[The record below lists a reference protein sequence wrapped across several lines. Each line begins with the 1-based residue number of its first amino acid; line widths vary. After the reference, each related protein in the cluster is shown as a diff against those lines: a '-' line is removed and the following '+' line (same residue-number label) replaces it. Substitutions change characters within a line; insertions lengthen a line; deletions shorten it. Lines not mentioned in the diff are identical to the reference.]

1 LVRHSKTC
9 IQIENLAMKRQ
20 LPRWKNVKPLLG
32 WSLPKLPLQ
41 DKKLKKV
48 VNMAE
53 MRSLAKKRVPKAV
66 FDYVDGGA
74 NDELAYARSQEIYS
88 KVEFK
93 ARVLRDVSKID
104 LNAEIL
110 DAKTSLPI
118 IFAPTGY
125 TRMMHYKGEVMVA
138 KVCQENNLIYNL
150 STMGTTSSKEIGEQ
164 VSGVRRWFQ
173 LYLWRDRDQS
183 LKFIEEAKEAGFE
196 GLMLTVDTAVGGI
209 KWRDMRN
216 GLTVPPKI
224 GLKTFFDMALKPKW
238 WFNLLTTAPLEF
250 ATFRNF
256 NKPLSEIAA
265 KVFDPAVTFEDVK
278 WLRSVWQGKLI
289 IKGIQTVEDASEL
302 AKIGIDAIVLSNH
315 GGRQLDRS
323 VVPLELLPSVRAA
336 IGAKGSGP
344 QIYIDGAVMSGAD
357 VIAAIA
363 LGADAVLIGRA
374 YLYGAMA
381 AGEGG
386 VKKVVELFR
395 FEMETAMKLM
405 GAKNLGELSPDFV
418 NIRA

>member
-1 LVRHSKTC
+1 VS
-9 IQIENLAMKRQ
+9 IKRQ
-20 LPRWKNVKPLLG
+20 LPRWKNIKPLLG
-32 WSLPKLPLQ
+32 WSLPKFPLP
-41 DKKLKKV
+41 DRKLKSV
-48 VNMAE
+48 VNLAE
-53 MRSLAKKRVPKAV
+53 MRNLAKKRVPKAV

-88 KVEFK
+88 RVEFK

-104 LNAEIL
+104 LAC
-110 DAKTSLPI
+110 DVFGQKTALPI

-125 TRMMHYKGEVMVA
+125 TRMMHYQGEVMVA
-138 KVCQENNLIYNL
+138 KICQENNLIYNL
-150 STMGTTSSKEIGEQ
+150 STMGTTSSEEISNQ
-164 VSGVRRWFQ
+164 VPGVRRWFQ

-183 LKFIEEAKEAGFE
+183 LKFIEEAKEADFE

-224 GLKTFFDMALKPKW
+224 GFKTFFDMALKPKW

-265 KVFDPAVTFEDVK
+265 TVFDPAVTFEDVK

-289 IKGIQTVEDASEL
+289 IKGIQTVADAAEL
-302 AKIGIDAIVLSNH
+302 KKIGVDAIVLSNH

-323 VVPLELLPSVRAA
+323 VVPLELLPKVRSE
-336 IGAKGSGP
+336 IGIKGSGP
-344 QIYIDGAVMSGAD
+344 QIYIDGAIMSGAD
-357 VIAAIA
+357 VLAAVA

-381 AGEGG
+381 AGQSG
-386 VKKVVELFR
+386 VEKVVEMFR

-405 GAKNLGELSPDFV
+405 GAKNLSELTPDFV
-418 NIRA
+418 NIRS

>member
-1 LVRHSKTC
+1 
-9 IQIENLAMKRQ
+9 MKRQ
-20 LPRWKNVKPLLG
+20 FPRWKNIKPLLG
-32 WSLPKLPLQ
+32 WSLPKDPLA
-41 DKKLKKV
+41 DRKLKKV
-48 VNMAE
+48 VNLAE
-53 MRSLAKKRVPKAV
+53 LRLLSKKRVPKAV

-88 KVEFK
+88 RVEFNAK
-93 ARVLRDVSKID
+93 VLRDVSKID
-104 LNAEIL
+104 LTANIVGQKSA
-110 DAKTSLPI
+110 LPI

-125 TRMMHYKGEVMVA
+125 TRMMHYQGEVMVA
-138 KVCQENNLIYNL
+138 KVCDENNLVYNL
-150 STMGTTSSKEIGEQ
+150 STMGTTSSKEIGDQ
-164 VSGVRRWFQ
+164 VPNVRRWFQ
-173 LYLWRDRDQS
+173 LYLWRDRSQS
-183 LKFIEEAKEAGFE
+183 LKFIEEAQIAGFE
-196 GLMLTVDTAVGGI
+196 GLVLTVDTAVGGI

-278 WLRSVWQGKLI
+278 WLRSVWKGKLI
-289 IKGIQTVEDASEL
+289 IKGIQTVSDAVEL
-302 AKIGIDAIVLSNH
+302 KNIGVDAIVLSNH

-323 VVPLELLPSVRAA
+323 VVPLELLPQVRSA
-336 IGAKGSGP
+336 IGAKGNGP
-344 QIYIDGAVMSGAD
+344 QIFIDGAIMSGAD
-357 VIAAIA
+357 VLAAIA

-381 AGEGG
+381 AGKKG
-386 VKKVVELFR
+386 VEKVVEMLR
-395 FEMETAMKLM
+395 FEMETAMKLL
-405 GAKNLGELSPDFV
+405 GAKDLSELNPDFV
-418 NIRA
+418 NIRN

>member
-1 LVRHSKTC
+1 V
-9 IQIENLAMKRQ
+9 KRQ
-20 LPRWKNVKPLLG
+20 FPRWKNIKPLLG
-32 WSLPKLPLQ
+32 WSLPKDPLA
-41 DKKLKKV
+41 DRKLKEV
-48 VNMAE
+48 VNLAE
-53 MRSLAKKRVPKAV
+53 MRLLSKKRVPKAV

-74 NDELAYARSQEIYS
+74 NDELAYARSQEVYS
-88 KVEFK
+88 RVEFK
-93 ARVLRDVSKID
+93 AKVLRDVSKID
-104 LNAEIL
+104 LTANIVGQKSA
-110 DAKTSLPI
+110 LPI

-125 TRMMHYKGEVMVA
+125 TRMMHYQGEVMVA
-138 KVCQENNLIYNL
+138 KVCEENNLVYNL
-150 STMGTTSSKEIGEQ
+150 STMGTTSSKEIGDQ
-164 VSGVRRWFQ
+164 VPNVRRWFQ
-173 LYLWRDRDQS
+173 LYLWRDRSQS
-183 LKFIEEAKEAGFE
+183 LKFIEEAQIAGFE

-278 WLRSVWQGKLI
+278 WLRSVWKGKLI
-289 IKGIQTVEDASEL
+289 IKGIQTVSDAVEL
-302 AKIGIDAIVLSNH
+302 KNIGVDAIVLSNH

-323 VVPLELLPSVRAA
+323 VVPLELLPQVRSAF
-336 IGAKGSGP
+336 GAKGNGP
-344 QIYIDGAVMSGAD
+344 QIFIDGAIMSGAD
-357 VIAAIA
+357 VLAAIA

-381 AGEGG
+381 AGKKG
-386 VKKVVELFR
+386 VEKVVEMLR
-395 FEMETAMKLM
+395 FEMETAMKLL
-405 GAKNLGELSPDFV
+405 GAKDLSELNPDFV
-418 NIRA
+418 NIRH

>member
-1 LVRHSKTC
+1 
-9 IQIENLAMKRQ
+9 MKRQ
-20 LPRWKNVKPLLG
+20 FHRWKNIKPLLG
-32 WSLPKLPLQ
+32 WSLPKDPLA
-41 DKKLKKV
+41 DRKLKKV
-48 VNMAE
+48 VNLAE
-53 MRSLAKKRVPKAV
+53 LRLLSKKRVPKAV

-74 NDELAYARSQEIYS
+74 NDELAYARSQEVYS
-88 KVEFK
+88 RVEFK
-93 ARVLRDVSKID
+93 AKVLRDVSKID
-104 LNAEIL
+104 LTANIVGQKSA
-110 DAKTSLPI
+110 LPI

-125 TRMMHYKGEVMVA
+125 TRMMHYQGEVMVA
-138 KVCQENNLIYNL
+138 KVCEENNLVYNL
-150 STMGTTSSKEIGEQ
+150 STMGTTSSKEIGDQ
-164 VSGVRRWFQ
+164 VPNVRRWFQ
-173 LYLWRDRDQS
+173 LYLWRDRSQS
-183 LKFIEEAKEAGFE
+183 LNFIEEAQLAGFE

-278 WLRSVWQGKLI
+278 WLRSVWKGKLI
-289 IKGIQTVEDASEL
+289 IKGIQTVSDAVEL
-302 AKIGIDAIVLSNH
+302 KNIGVDAIVLSNH

-323 VVPLELLPSVRAA
+323 VVPLELLPQVRSA
-336 IGAKGSGP
+336 IGAKGNVP
-344 QIYIDGAVMSGAD
+344 QIFIDGAIMSGAD
-357 VIAAIA
+357 VLAAIA

-381 AGEGG
+381 AGKKG
-386 VKKVVELFR
+386 VEKVVEMLR
-395 FEMETAMKLM
+395 FEMETAMKLL
-405 GAKNLGELSPDFV
+405 GAKDLSELNPDFV
-418 NIRA
+418 NIRN

>member
-1 LVRHSKTC
+1 
-9 IQIENLAMKRQ
+9 MKRQ
-20 LPRWKNVKPLLG
+20 FPRWKNIKPLLG
-32 WSLPKLPLQ
+32 WSLPKDLMADP
-41 DKKLKKV
+41 KLKKV
-48 VNMAE
+48 VNLAE
-53 MRSLAKKRVPKAV
+53 MRLLSKKRVPKAV

-74 NDELAYARSQEIYS
+74 NDELAYARSQEVYS
-88 KVEFK
+88 RVEFK
-93 ARVLRDVSKID
+93 AKVLRDVSKID
-104 LNAEIL
+104 LTANIVGQISA
-110 DAKTSLPI
+110 LPI

-125 TRMMHYKGEVMVA
+125 TRMMHYQGEVMVA
-138 KVCQENNLIYNL
+138 KVCEENNLVYNL
-150 STMGTTSSKEIGEQ
+150 STMGTTSSKEIGDQ
-164 VSGVRRWFQ
+164 VPNVRRWFQ
-173 LYLWRDRDQS
+173 LYLWRDRSQS
-183 LKFIEEAKEAGFE
+183 LKFIEEAQIAGFE

-278 WLRSVWQGKLI
+278 WLRSVWKGKLI
-289 IKGIQTVEDASEL
+289 IKGIQTVSDAVEL
-302 AKIGIDAIVLSNH
+302 KNIGVDAIVLSNH

-323 VVPLELLPSVRAA
+323 VVPLELLPQVRSA
-336 IGAKGSGP
+336 IGAKGNGP
-344 QIYIDGAVMSGAD
+344 QIFIDGAIMSGAD
-357 VIAAIA
+357 VLAAIA

-381 AGEGG
+381 AGKKG
-386 VKKVVELFR
+386 VEKVVEMLR
-395 FEMETAMKLM
+395 FEMETAMKLL
-405 GAKNLGELSPDFV
+405 GAKDLSELNPDFV
-418 NIRA
+418 NIRN

>member
-1 LVRHSKTC
+1 
-9 IQIENLAMKRQ
+9 MKRQ
-20 LPRWKNVKPLLG
+20 LPRWKSIKPLLG
-32 WSLPKLPLQ
+32 WGLPKSPFR
-41 DKKLKKV
+41 DRKLNFV
-48 VNMAE
+48 VNLAE
-53 MRSLAKKRVPKAV
+53 LRSLAKRRVPKAV

-88 KVEFK
+88 RVEFK
-93 ARVLRDVSKID
+93 ARVLRDVSVID
-104 LNAEIL
+104 LKTKIL
-110 DAKTSLPI
+110 DKESALPI

-125 TRMMHYKGEVMVA
+125 TRMMHYQGEVMVA
-138 KVCQENNLIYNL
+138 KVCDENNLIYNL

-164 VSGVRRWFQ
+164 VPNVRRWFQ

-183 LKFIEEAKEAGFE
+183 LKFIEEAKAAGFE

-209 KWRDMRN
+209 KWRDIRN

-289 IKGIQTVEDASEL
+289 IKGIQTVSDAQEL
-302 AKIGIDAIVLSNH
+302 AKIGVDAIVLSNH

-323 VVPLELLPSVRAA
+323 VVPLELLPAVRTA
-336 IGAKGSGP
+336 IGPKGNSP
-344 QIYIDGAVMSGAD
+344 EIYIDGAIMSGAD
-357 VIAAIA
+357 CLAAVA

-381 AGEGG
+381 AGKNG
-386 VKKVVELFR
+386 VEKVVEILR
-395 FEMETAMKLM
+395 FEMETALKLM
-405 GAKNLGELSPDFV
+405 GAKNLSELSPDFI
-418 NIRA
+418 NIRS

>member
-1 LVRHSKTC
+1 
-9 IQIENLAMKRQ
+9 MKRQ
-20 LPRWKNVKPLLG
+20 LPKWKSIKPLLG
-32 WSLPKLPLQ
+32 WGLPKSPFR
-41 DKKLKKV
+41 DRKLNSV
-48 VNMAE
+48 VNLAE
-53 MRSLAKKRVPKAV
+53 LRLLAKKRVPKAV

-88 KVEFK
+88 RVEFK
-93 ARVLRDVSKID
+93 ARVLRDVSVID
-104 LNAEIL
+104 LKTNIL
-110 DAKTSLPI
+110 DKESALPI

-138 KVCQENNLIYNL
+138 KVCDENNLIYNL

-164 VSGVRRWFQ
+164 VPNVRRWFQ

-183 LKFIEEAKEAGFE
+183 LKFIEEAKAAGFE

-209 KWRDMRN
+209 KWRDIRN

-289 IKGIQTVEDASEL
+289 IKGIQTVSDAQEL
-302 AKIGIDAIVLSNH
+302 AKIGVDAIVLSNH

-323 VVPLELLPSVRAA
+323 VVPLELLPAVRTA
-336 IGAKGSGP
+336 IGPKGNSP
-344 QIYIDGAVMSGAD
+344 EIYIDGAIMSGAD
-357 VIAAIA
+357 CLAAVA

-381 AGEGG
+381 AGKNG
-386 VKKVVELFR
+386 VEKVVEILR
-395 FEMETAMKLM
+395 FEMETALKLM
-405 GAKNLGELSPDFV
+405 GAKNLSELSPDFI
-418 NIRA
+418 NIRS

>member
-1 LVRHSKTC
+1 
-9 IQIENLAMKRQ
+9 MKRQ
-20 LPRWKNVKPLLG
+20 LPRWKNIKPLLG
-32 WSLPKLPLQ
+32 WSFPKFKNNDRRLNSAINISDLR
-41 DKKLKKV
+41 
-48 VNMAE
+48 A
-53 MRSLAKKRVPKAV
+53 LAKSRVPKAV

-74 NDELAYARSQEIYS
+74 NDEIAYARSQEIYS
-88 KVEFK
+88 RIEFK
-93 ARVLRDVSKID
+93 AKVLRDVSKID
-104 LNAEIL
+104 LSTEIL
-110 DAKTSLPI
+110 GKTSALPI

-138 KVCQENNLIYNL
+138 KICQENNLIYNL
-150 STMGTTSSKEIGEQ
+150 STMGTTSSKEIGAQ
-164 VSGVRRWFQ
+164 VPDVRRWFQ
-173 LYLWRDRDQS
+173 LYLWRDREQS
-183 LKFIEEAKEAGFE
+183 LKFIEEAKLSGFE

-224 GLKTFFDMALKPKW
+224 GFKTFFDMALKPRW

-278 WLRSVWQGKLI
+278 WLRSVWQGRLI
-289 IKGIQTVEDASEL
+289 IKGIQTVADASEL
-302 AKIGIDAIVLSNH
+302 AKIGVDAIVLSNH

-336 IGAKGSGP
+336 FGVKGSGP
-344 QIYIDGAVMSGAD
+344 QIYIDGAIMSGAD
-357 VIAAIA
+357 VLAAIA

-381 AGEGG
+381 AGEAG
-386 VKKVVELFR
+386 VRKVVELFR

-405 GAKNLGELSPDFV
+405 GVKNLSELNSDLI
-418 NIRA
+418 NIRS

>member
-1 LVRHSKTC
+1 
-9 IQIENLAMKRQ
+9 MKRQ
-20 LPRWKNVKPLLG
+20 LPRWKNIKPLLG
-32 WSLPKLPLQ
+32 WGLPKSPFQ
-41 DKKLKKV
+41 DRKLNSV
-48 VNMAE
+48 VNLAE
-53 MRSLAKKRVPKAV
+53 LRLLAKRRVPKAV

-88 KVEFK
+88 RVEFK
-93 ARVLRDVSKID
+93 ARVLRDVSVID
-104 LNAEIL
+104 LKTKIL
-110 DAKTSLPI
+110 DKESALPI

-125 TRMMHYKGEVMVA
+125 TRMMHYQGEVMVA
-138 KVCQENNLIYNL
+138 KVCDENNLIYNL
-150 STMGTTSSKEIGEQ
+150 STMGTTSSKEVGEQ
-164 VSGVRRWFQ
+164 VPKVRRWFQ
-173 LYLWRDRDQS
+173 LYLWRDREQS
-183 LKFIEEAKEAGFE
+183 LKFIEEAKAAGFE

-209 KWRDMRN
+209 KWRDIRN

-224 GLKTFFDMALKPKW
+224 GLKTFIDMALKPKW

-289 IKGIQTVEDASEL
+289 IKGIQTVSDAKEL
-302 AKIGIDAIVLSNH
+302 AKIGVDAIVLSNH

-323 VVPLELLPSVRAA
+323 VVPLELLPAVRTAL
-336 IGAKGSGP
+336 GPKGSGVE
-344 QIYIDGAVMSGAD
+344 IYIDGAVMSGAD
-357 VIAAIA
+357 CLAAVA

-381 AGEGG
+381 AGKNG
-386 VKKVVELFR
+386 VEKVVEILR
-395 FEMETAMKLM
+395 FEMETALKLM
-405 GAKNLGELSPDFV
+405 GAKNLSELSPDFI
-418 NIRA
+418 NIRS

>member
-1 LVRHSKTC
+1 
-9 IQIENLAMKRQ
+9 MKRQ
-20 LPRWKNVKPLLG
+20 LPRWKNIKPLLG
-32 WSLPKLPLQ
+32 WSFPKLLNQ
-41 DKKLKKV
+41 DRKLNSA
-48 VNMAE
+48 VNISDI
-53 MRSLAKKRVPKAV
+53 RKLAKKRVPKAV

-74 NDELAYARSQEIYS
+74 NDEIAYARSQEIYS
-88 KVEFK
+88 RIEFK
-93 ARVLRDVSKID
+93 ARVLRDVSNID
-104 LNAEIL
+104 LSAQIL
-110 DAKTSLPI
+110 GNTSSLPI

-138 KVCQENNLIYNL
+138 KICQENNLVYNL
-150 STMGTTSSKEIGEQ
+150 STMGTTSSKEIGAQ
-164 VSGVRRWFQ
+164 VPDVRRWFQ

-183 LKFIEEAKEAGFE
+183 LKFIEEAKLAGFE

-224 GLKTFFDMALKPKW
+224 GFKTFFDMALKPKW

-289 IKGIQTVEDASEL
+289 IKGIQTVADASEL
-302 AKIGIDAIVLSNH
+302 AKLGVDAIVLSNH

-344 QIYIDGAVMSGAD
+344 QIYIDGAIMSGAD
-357 VIAAIA
+357 ILAAIA
-363 LGADAVLIGRA
+363 LGADAILVGRA

-381 AGEGG
+381 AGEAG
-386 VKKVVELFR
+386 VRKVIELFR
-395 FEMETAMKLM
+395 FEMETAMKLL
-405 GAKNLGELSPDFV
+405 GAKNLSELTPDFI

>member
-1 LVRHSKTC
+1 
-9 IQIENLAMKRQ
+9 M
-20 LPRWKNVKPLLG
+20 
-32 WSLPKLPLQ
+32 PKFPLQ
-41 DKKLKKV
+41 DRKLKSV
-48 VNMAE
+48 VNLAE
-53 MRSLAKKRVPKAV
+53 MRNLAKKRVPKAV

-74 NDELAYARSQEIYS
+74 NDELAYVRSQEIYS
-88 KVEFK
+88 RVEFK

-104 LNAEIL
+104 LTCDVL
-110 DAKTSLPI
+110 GQKTALPL

-125 TRMMHYKGEVMVA
+125 TRMMHYQGEVMVA
-138 KVCQENNLIYNL
+138 KICEENNLIYNL
-150 STMGTTSSKEIGEQ
+150 STMGTTSSEEIGNQ
-164 VSGVRRWFQ
+164 VPGVRRWFQ

-183 LKFIEEAKEAGFE
+183 LKFIEEAKKAGFE

-224 GLKTFFDMALKPKW
+224 GFKTFFDMALKPKW

-265 KVFDPAVTFEDVK
+265 TVFDPAVTFEDVK
-278 WLRSVWQGKLI
+278 WLRSVWQGKLV
-289 IKGIQTVEDASEL
+289 IKGIQSVADAAEL
-302 AKIGIDAIVLSNH
+302 KKIGVDAIVLSNH

-323 VVPLELLPSVRAA
+323 VVPLELLPKVRSE
-336 IGAKGSGP
+336 IGVKGSGP
-344 QIYIDGAVMSGAD
+344 QIYIDGAIMSGAD
-357 VIAAIA
+357 VLAAIA

-381 AGEGG
+381 AGKSG
-386 VKKVVELFR
+386 VEKVVEMFR

-405 GAKNLGELSPDFV
+405 GAKNLSELTPDFV
-418 NIRA
+418 NIRS

>member
-1 LVRHSKTC
+1 
-9 IQIENLAMKRQ
+9 MKRQ
-20 LPRWKNVKPLLG
+20 LPRWKSIKPLLG
-32 WSLPKLPLQ
+32 WGLPKSPFR
-41 DKKLKKV
+41 DRKLNSV
-48 VNMAE
+48 VNLAE
-53 MRSLAKKRVPKAV
+53 LRSLANRRVPKAV

-88 KVEFK
+88 RVEFK
-93 ARVLRDVSKID
+93 ARVLRDVSVID
-104 LNAEIL
+104 LKTKIL
-110 DAKTSLPI
+110 DKESALPI

-125 TRMMHYKGEVMVA
+125 TRMMHYQGEVMVA
-138 KVCQENNLIYNL
+138 KVCNENNLIYNL

-164 VSGVRRWFQ
+164 VPNVRRWFQ

-183 LKFIEEAKEAGFE
+183 LKFIEEAKAAGFE

-209 KWRDMRN
+209 KWRDIRN

-289 IKGIQTVEDASEL
+289 IKGIQTVSDAQEL
-302 AKIGIDAIVLSNH
+302 AKIGVDAIVLSNH

-323 VVPLELLPSVRAA
+323 VVPLELLPAVRTA
-336 IGAKGSGP
+336 IGPKGSSP
-344 QIYIDGAVMSGAD
+344 EIYIDGAIMSGAD
-357 VIAAIA
+357 CLAAVA

-381 AGEGG
+381 AGKNG
-386 VKKVVELFR
+386 VEKVVEILK
-395 FEMETAMKLM
+395 FEMETALKLM
-405 GAKNLGELSPDFV
+405 GAKNLSELSPDFI
-418 NIRA
+418 NIRS

>member
-1 LVRHSKTC
+1 
-9 IQIENLAMKRQ
+9 MKRQ
-20 LPRWKNVKPLLG
+20 LPRWKNIKPLLG
-32 WSLPKLPLQ
+32 WGLPKTFFQ
-41 DKKLKKV
+41 DRKLNSA
-48 VNMAE
+48 VNLAE
-53 MRSLAKKRVPKAV
+53 LRLLAKRRVPKAV

-88 KVEFK
+88 RVEFK
-93 ARVLRDVSKID
+93 ARVLRDVSAVDLKTKI
-104 LNAEIL
+104 LGKESA
-110 DAKTSLPI
+110 LPI

-125 TRMMHYKGEVMVA
+125 TRMMHYQGEIMVA
-138 KVCQENNLIYNL
+138 KVCDENNLIYNL

-164 VSGVRRWFQ
+164 VPSVRRWFQ
-173 LYLWRDRDQS
+173 LYLWRDREQS
-183 LKFIEEAKEAGFE
+183 LKFIEEARAAGFE

-224 GLKTFFDMALKPKW
+224 GFKTFFDMALKPKW

-289 IKGIQTVEDASEL
+289 IKGIQTVSDAQEL
-302 AKIGIDAIVLSNH
+302 AKIGVDAIVLSNH

-323 VVPLELLPSVRAA
+323 VVPLELLPDVRTAL
-336 IGAKGSGP
+336 GPKGSGVE
-344 QIYIDGAVMSGAD
+344 IYIDGAVMSGAD
-357 VIAAIA
+357 CLAAVA

-381 AGEGG
+381 AGKNG
-386 VKKVVELFR
+386 VEKVVEILR
-395 FEMETAMKLM
+395 FEMETALKLM
-405 GAKNLGELSPDFV
+405 GAKNLSELSPEFI
-418 NIRA
+418 NIRS

>member
-1 LVRHSKTC
+1 
-9 IQIENLAMKRQ
+9 MKRQ
-20 LPRWKNVKPLLG
+20 FPRWKNIKPLLG
-32 WSLPKLPLQ
+32 WSLPKDPFA
-41 DKKLKKV
+41 DRKLKKV
-48 VNMAE
+48 VNLAE
-53 MRSLAKKRVPKAV
+53 MRLLSKKRVPKAV

-74 NDELAYARSQEIYS
+74 NDELAFIRSQEVYS
-88 KVEFK
+88 RVEFK

-104 LNAEIL
+104 LTANIVGQKSA
-110 DAKTSLPI
+110 LPI

-125 TRMMHYKGEVMVA
+125 TRMMHYQGEIMVA
-138 KVCQENNLIYNL
+138 KVCEENNLVYNL
-150 STMGTTSSKEIGEQ
+150 STMGTTSSKEIGDQ
-164 VSGVRRWFQ
+164 VPNVRRWFQ
-173 LYLWRDRDQS
+173 LYLWRDRSQS
-183 LKFIEEAKEAGFE
+183 LKFIEEAQAAGFE

-238 WFNLLTTAPLEF
+238 WANLLTTAPLEF

-278 WLRSVWQGKLI
+278 WLRSVWKGKLI
-289 IKGIQTVEDASEL
+289 IKGIQTVSDAVEL
-302 AKIGIDAIVLSNH
+302 TKIGVDAIVLSNH

-323 VVPLELLPSVRAA
+323 IVPLELLPQVRSA
-336 IGAKGSGP
+336 IGPKGNGP
-344 QIYIDGAVMSGAD
+344 QIFIDGAIMSGAD
-357 VIAAIA
+357 VLAAIA

-381 AGEGG
+381 AGKKG
-386 VKKVVELFR
+386 VEKVVEMLR
-395 FEMETAMKLM
+395 FEMETAMKLL
-405 GAKNLGELSPDFV
+405 GAKDLSELNPDFV
-418 NIRA
+418 NIRN

>member
-1 LVRHSKTC
+1 
-9 IQIENLAMKRQ
+9 MKRQ
-20 LPRWKNVKPLLG
+20 LPRWKNIKPLLG
-32 WSLPKLPLQ
+32 WSMPKFPLP
-41 DKKLKKV
+41 DRKLKNV
-48 VNMAE
+48 VNLAE
-53 MRSLAKKRVPKAV
+53 MRNLAKKRVPKAV

-88 KVEFK
+88 RVEFK

-104 LNAEIL
+104 LTCDVIGQRSA
-110 DAKTSLPI
+110 LPI

-125 TRMMHYKGEVMVA
+125 TRMMHYQGELMVA
-138 KVCQENNLIYNL
+138 KICQENNLIYNL
-150 STMGTTSSKEIGEQ
+150 STMGTTSSEEIGNQ
-164 VSGVRRWFQ
+164 VPGVRRWFQ

-183 LKFIEEAKEAGFE
+183 LKFIEEAKKAGFE

-224 GLKTFFDMALKPKW
+224 GFKTFFDMALKPKW

-265 KVFDPAVTFEDVK
+265 TVFDPAVTFEDVK

-289 IKGIQTVEDASEL
+289 IKGIQTVADAAEL
-302 AKIGIDAIVLSNH
+302 KKIGVDAIVLSNH

-323 VVPLELLPSVRAA
+323 VVPLELLPKVRSEF
-336 IGAKGSGP
+336 GAKGSGP
-344 QIYIDGAVMSGAD
+344 QIYIDGAIMSGAD
-357 VIAAIA
+357 VLAAVA

-381 AGEGG
+381 AGQSG
-386 VKKVVELFR
+386 VEKVVAMFR

-405 GAKNLGELSPDFV
+405 GAKNLTELTPDFV
-418 NIRA
+418 NIRS

>member
-1 LVRHSKTC
+1 
-9 IQIENLAMKRQ
+9 MKRQ
-20 LPRWKNVKPLLG
+20 FPRWKNIKPLLG
-32 WSLPKLPLQ
+32 WSLPKDPLA
-41 DKKLKKV
+41 DRKLKKV
-48 VNMAE
+48 VNLAE
-53 MRSLAKKRVPKAV
+53 MRLLSKKRVPKAV

-88 KVEFK
+88 RVEFK
-93 ARVLRDVSKID
+93 AKVLRDVSKID
-104 LNAEIL
+104 LTANIVGQKSA
-110 DAKTSLPI
+110 LPI

-125 TRMMHYKGEVMVA
+125 TRMMHYQGEVMVA
-138 KVCQENNLIYNL
+138 KVCEENNLVYNL
-150 STMGTTSSKEIGEQ
+150 STMGTTSSKEIGDQ
-164 VSGVRRWFQ
+164 VPNVRRWFQ
-173 LYLWRDRDQS
+173 LYLWRDRSQS
-183 LKFIEEAKEAGFE
+183 LKFIEEAQIAGFE

-278 WLRSVWQGKLI
+278 WLRSVWKGKLI
-289 IKGIQTVEDASEL
+289 IKGIQTVSDAVEL
-302 AKIGIDAIVLSNH
+302 KNIGVDAIVLSNH

-323 VVPLELLPSVRAA
+323 VVPLELLPQVRSA
-336 IGAKGSGP
+336 IGAKGNGP
-344 QIYIDGAVMSGAD
+344 QIFIDGAIMSGAD
-357 VIAAIA
+357 VLAAIA

-381 AGEGG
+381 AGKKG
-386 VKKVVELFR
+386 VEKVVEMLR
-395 FEMETAMKLM
+395 FEIETAMKLL
-405 GAKNLGELSPDFV
+405 GAKDLSELNPDFV
-418 NIRA
+418 NIRN

>member
-1 LVRHSKTC
+1 
-9 IQIENLAMKRQ
+9 MKRQ
-20 LPRWKNVKPLLG
+20 LPRWKNIKPLLG
-32 WSLPKLPLQ
+32 WGLPKTFFQ
-41 DKKLKKV
+41 DRKLNSA
-48 VNMAE
+48 VNLAE
-53 MRSLAKKRVPKAV
+53 LRLLAKRRVPKAV

-88 KVEFK
+88 RVEFK
-93 ARVLRDVSKID
+93 ARVLRDVSAVDLKTKI
-104 LNAEIL
+104 LGKESA
-110 DAKTSLPI
+110 LPI

-125 TRMMHYKGEVMVA
+125 TRMMHYQGEVMVA
-138 KVCQENNLIYNL
+138 KVCDDNNLIYNL
-150 STMGTTSSKEIGEQ
+150 STMGTTSSKEISEQ
-164 VSGVRRWFQ
+164 VPTVRRWFQ
-173 LYLWRDRDQS
+173 LYLWRDREQS
-183 LKFIEEAKEAGFE
+183 LKFIEEARAAGFE

-224 GLKTFFDMALKPKW
+224 GFKTFFDMALKPKW

-289 IKGIQTVEDASEL
+289 IKGIQTVSDAQEL
-302 AKIGIDAIVLSNH
+302 AKIGVDAIVLSNH

-323 VVPLELLPSVRAA
+323 VVPLELLPDVRTAL
-336 IGAKGSGP
+336 GPKGSGVE
-344 QIYIDGAVMSGAD
+344 IYIDGAVMSGAD
-357 VIAAIA
+357 CLAAVA

-381 AGEGG
+381 AGKNG
-386 VKKVVELFR
+386 VEKVVEIFR
-395 FEMETAMKLM
+395 FEMETALKLM
-405 GAKNLGELSPDFV
+405 GAKNLSELSPDFI
-418 NIRA
+418 NIRS

>member
-1 LVRHSKTC
+1 
-9 IQIENLAMKRQ
+9 MKRQ
-20 LPRWKNVKPLLG
+20 LPRWKNIKPLLG
-32 WSLPKLPLQ
+32 WGLPKSPFQ
-41 DKKLKKV
+41 DRKLNSV
-48 VNMAE
+48 VNLAE
-53 MRSLAKKRVPKAV
+53 LRLLAKRRVPKAV

-88 KVEFK
+88 RVEFK
-93 ARVLRDVSKID
+93 ARVLRDVSVID
-104 LNAEIL
+104 LKTKIL
-110 DAKTSLPI
+110 GKESALPM

-125 TRMMHYKGEVMVA
+125 TRMMHYQGEVMVA
-138 KVCQENNLIYNL
+138 KVCDENNLIYNL
-150 STMGTTSSKEIGEQ
+150 STMGTTSSKEVGEQ
-164 VSGVRRWFQ
+164 VPKVRRWFQ
-173 LYLWRDRDQS
+173 LYLWRDREQS
-183 LKFIEEAKEAGFE
+183 LKFIEEAKAAGFE

-209 KWRDMRN
+209 KWRDIRN

-224 GLKTFFDMALKPKW
+224 GLKTFVDMALKPKW

-289 IKGIQTVEDASEL
+289 IKGIQTVSDAQEL
-302 AKIGIDAIVLSNH
+302 AKIGVDAIVLSNH

-323 VVPLELLPSVRAA
+323 VVPLELLPAVRTAL
-336 IGAKGSGP
+336 GPKGSGVE
-344 QIYIDGAVMSGAD
+344 IYIDGAVMSGAD
-357 VIAAIA
+357 CLAAVA

-381 AGEGG
+381 AGKNG
-386 VKKVVELFR
+386 VEKVVEILR
-395 FEMETAMKLM
+395 FEMETALKLM
-405 GAKNLGELSPDFV
+405 GAKNLSELSPDFI
-418 NIRA
+418 NIRS

>member
-1 LVRHSKTC
+1 
-9 IQIENLAMKRQ
+9 MKRQ
-20 LPRWKNVKPLLG
+20 FPRWKNIKPLLG
-32 WSLPKLPLQ
+32 WSLPK
-41 DKKLKKV
+41 DAFADRKLKKV
-48 VNMAE
+48 VNLAE
-53 MRSLAKKRVPKAV
+53 MRLLSKKRVPKAV

-74 NDELAYARSQEIYS
+74 NDELAFIRSQEVYS
-88 KVEFK
+88 RVEFK

-104 LNAEIL
+104 LTANIVGQKSA
-110 DAKTSLPI
+110 LPI

-125 TRMMHYKGEVMVA
+125 TRMMHYQGEIMVA
-138 KVCQENNLIYNL
+138 KICEENNLVYNL
-150 STMGTTSSKEIGEQ
+150 STMGTTSSKEIGDQ
-164 VSGVRRWFQ
+164 VPNVRRWFQ
-173 LYLWRDRDQS
+173 LYLWRDRSQS
-183 LKFIEEAKEAGFE
+183 LKFIEEAQAAGFE

-238 WFNLLTTAPLEF
+238 WANLLTTAPLEF

-278 WLRSVWQGKLI
+278 WLRSVWKGKLI
-289 IKGIQTVEDASEL
+289 IKGIQTVSDAVEL
-302 AKIGIDAIVLSNH
+302 TKIGVDAIVLSNH

-323 VVPLELLPSVRAA
+323 VVPLELLPQVRSA
-336 IGAKGSGP
+336 IGPKGNGP
-344 QIYIDGAVMSGAD
+344 QIFIDGAIMSGAD
-357 VIAAIA
+357 VLAAIA

-381 AGEGG
+381 AGEKG
-386 VKKVVELFR
+386 VEKVVEMLR
-395 FEMETAMKLM
+395 FEMETAMKLL
-405 GAKNLGELSPDFV
+405 GAKDLSELNPDFV
-418 NIRA
+418 NIRN

>member
-1 LVRHSKTC
+1 
-9 IQIENLAMKRQ
+9 MKRQ
-20 LPRWKNVKPLLG
+20 LPRWKNIKPLLG
-32 WSLPKLPLQ
+32 WGLPKSPFR
-41 DKKLKKV
+41 DRKLNSV
-48 VNMAE
+48 VNLAE
-53 MRSLAKKRVPKAV
+53 LRLLSKRRVPKAV

-88 KVEFK
+88 RVEFK
-93 ARVLRDVSKID
+93 ARVLRDVSVID
-104 LNAEIL
+104 LKTKIL
-110 DAKTSLPI
+110 DKESALPI

-125 TRMMHYKGEVMVA
+125 TRMMHYQGEVMVA
-138 KVCQENNLIYNL
+138 KVCDENNLIYSL

-164 VSGVRRWFQ
+164 VPNVRRWFQ

-183 LKFIEEAKEAGFE
+183 LKFIEEAKAAGFE

-209 KWRDMRN
+209 KWRDIRN

-289 IKGIQTVEDASEL
+289 IKGIQTVSDAQEL
-302 AKIGIDAIVLSNH
+302 AKIGVDAIVLSNH

-323 VVPLELLPSVRAA
+323 VVPLELLPAVRTA
-336 IGAKGSGP
+336 IGPKGNSP
-344 QIYIDGAVMSGAD
+344 EIYIDGAIMSGAD
-357 VIAAIA
+357 CLAAVA

-381 AGEGG
+381 AGKNG
-386 VKKVVELFR
+386 VEKVIEILR
-395 FEMETAMKLM
+395 FEMETALKLM
-405 GAKNLGELSPDFV
+405 GAKNLSELSPDFI
-418 NIRA
+418 NIRS

>member
-1 LVRHSKTC
+1 
-9 IQIENLAMKRQ
+9 MKRQ
-20 LPRWKNVKPLLG
+20 LPRWKNIKPLLG
-32 WSLPKLPLQ
+32 WGLPKSPFQ
-41 DKKLKKV
+41 DRKLNSV
-48 VNMAE
+48 VNLAE
-53 MRSLAKKRVPKAV
+53 LRLLAKRRVPKAV

-74 NDELAYARSQEIYS
+74 NDELAYTRSQEIYS
-88 KVEFK
+88 RVEFK
-93 ARVLRDVSKID
+93 ARVLRDVSVID
-104 LNAEIL
+104 LKTKIL
-110 DAKTSLPI
+110 GKESALPI

-125 TRMMHYKGEVMVA
+125 TRMMHYQGEVMVA
-138 KVCQENNLIYNL
+138 KVCDENNLIYNL
-150 STMGTTSSKEIGEQ
+150 STMGTTSSKEVGEQ
-164 VSGVRRWFQ
+164 VPKVRRWFQ

-183 LKFIEEAKEAGFE
+183 LKFIEEAKAAGFE

-289 IKGIQTVEDASEL
+289 IKGIQTVSDAQEL
-302 AKIGIDAIVLSNH
+302 AKIGVDAIVLSNH

-323 VVPLELLPSVRAA
+323 VVPLELLPAVRTAL
-336 IGAKGSGP
+336 GPKGSGVE
-344 QIYIDGAVMSGAD
+344 IYIDGAIMSGAD
-357 VIAAIA
+357 CLAAVA

-381 AGEGG
+381 AGKNG
-386 VKKVVELFR
+386 VEKVVEILK
-395 FEMETAMKLM
+395 FEMETALKLM
-405 GAKNLGELSPDFV
+405 GAKNLSELSPDFI
-418 NIRA
+418 NIRS

>member
-1 LVRHSKTC
+1 
-9 IQIENLAMKRQ
+9 MKRQ
-20 LPRWKNVKPLLG
+20 LPRWKNIKPLLG
-32 WSLPKLPLQ
+32 WSMPKFPLP
-41 DKKLKKV
+41 DRKLKNV
-48 VNMAE
+48 VNLAE
-53 MRSLAKKRVPKAV
+53 MRNLAKKRVPKAV

-88 KVEFK
+88 RVEFK

-104 LNAEIL
+104 LTCDVIGQRSA
-110 DAKTSLPI
+110 LPI

-125 TRMMHYKGEVMVA
+125 TRMMHYQGELMVA
-138 KVCQENNLIYNL
+138 KICQENNLIYNL
-150 STMGTTSSKEIGEQ
+150 STMGTTSSEEIGNQ
-164 VSGVRRWFQ
+164 VPGVRRWFQ

-224 GLKTFFDMALKPKW
+224 GFKTFFDMALKPKW

-265 KVFDPAVTFEDVK
+265 TVFDPAVTFEDVK

-289 IKGIQTVEDASEL
+289 IKGIQTVADAAEL
-302 AKIGIDAIVLSNH
+302 KKIGVDAIVLSNH

-323 VVPLELLPSVRAA
+323 VVPLELLPQVRTE
-336 IGAKGSGP
+336 IGIKGSGP
-344 QIYIDGAVMSGAD
+344 QIYIDGAIMSGAD
-357 VIAAIA
+357 VLAAVA

-374 YLYGAMA
+374 YLFGAMA
-381 AGEGG
+381 AGQSG
-386 VKKVVELFR
+386 VEKVVEMFR

-405 GAKNLGELSPDFV
+405 GAKNLSELNPDFV
-418 NIRA
+418 NIRS

>member
-1 LVRHSKTC
+1 
-9 IQIENLAMKRQ
+9 MKRQ
-20 LPRWKNVKPLLG
+20 LPRWKSIKPLLG
-32 WSLPKLPLQ
+32 WGLPKSPFR
-41 DKKLKKV
+41 DRKLNSV
-48 VNMAE
+48 VNLAE
-53 MRSLAKKRVPKAV
+53 LRSLAKRRVPKAV

-88 KVEFK
+88 RVEFK
-93 ARVLRDVSKID
+93 ARVLRDVSVID
-104 LNAEIL
+104 LKTKIL
-110 DAKTSLPI
+110 DKESALPI

-125 TRMMHYKGEVMVA
+125 TRMMHYQGEVMVA
-138 KVCQENNLIYNL
+138 KVCDENNLIYNL
-150 STMGTTSSKEIGEQ
+150 STMGTTSSEEIGNQ
-164 VSGVRRWFQ
+164 VPGVRRWFQ

-224 GLKTFFDMALKPKW
+224 GFKTFFDMALKPKW

-265 KVFDPAVTFEDVK
+265 TVFDPAVTFEDVK

-289 IKGIQTVEDASEL
+289 IKGIQTVADAAEL
-302 AKIGIDAIVLSNH
+302 KKIGVDAIVLSNH

-323 VVPLELLPSVRAA
+323 VVPLELLPQVRTE
-336 IGAKGSGP
+336 IGIKGSGP
-344 QIYIDGAVMSGAD
+344 QIYVDGAIMSGAD
-357 VIAAIA
+357 VLAAVA

-381 AGEGG
+381 AGQSG
-386 VKKVVELFR
+386 VEKVVEMFR

-405 GAKNLGELSPDFV
+405 GAKNLSELNPEFV
-418 NIRA
+418 NIRS

>member
-1 LVRHSKTC
+1 V
-9 IQIENLAMKRQ
+9 KRQ
-20 LPRWKNVKPLLG
+20 FPRWKNIKPLLG
-32 WSLPKLPLQ
+32 WSLPKDPLA
-41 DKKLKKV
+41 DRKLKKV
-48 VNMAE
+48 VNLAE
-53 MRSLAKKRVPKAV
+53 MRLLSKKRVPKAV

-74 NDELAYARSQEIYS
+74 NDELAYARSQEVYS
-88 KVEFK
+88 RVEFK
-93 ARVLRDVSKID
+93 AKVLRDVSKID
-104 LNAEIL
+104 LTANIVGQKSA
-110 DAKTSLPI
+110 LPI

-125 TRMMHYKGEVMVA
+125 TRMMHYQGEVMVA
-138 KVCQENNLIYNL
+138 KVCEENNLVYNL
-150 STMGTTSSKEIGEQ
+150 STMGTTSSKEIGDQ
-164 VSGVRRWFQ
+164 VPNVRRWFQ
-173 LYLWRDRDQS
+173 LYLWRDRSQS
-183 LKFIEEAKEAGFE
+183 LNFIEEAQLAGFE

-278 WLRSVWQGKLI
+278 WLRSVWKGKLI
-289 IKGIQTVEDASEL
+289 IKGIQTVSDAVEL
-302 AKIGIDAIVLSNH
+302 KNIGVDAIVLSNH

-323 VVPLELLPSVRAA
+323 VVPLELLSQVRSA
-336 IGAKGSGP
+336 IGAKGNGP
-344 QIYIDGAVMSGAD
+344 QIFIDGAIMSGAD
-357 VIAAIA
+357 VLAAIA

-381 AGEGG
+381 AGKKG
-386 VKKVVELFR
+386 VEKVVEMLR
-395 FEMETAMKLM
+395 FEMETAMKLL
-405 GAKNLGELSPDFV
+405 GAKDLSELNPDFV
-418 NIRA
+418 NIRN

>member
-1 LVRHSKTC
+1 
-9 IQIENLAMKRQ
+9 
-20 LPRWKNVKPLLG
+20 
-32 WSLPKLPLQ
+32 
-41 DKKLKKV
+41 
-48 VNMAE
+48 
-53 MRSLAKKRVPKAV
+53 
-66 FDYVDGGA
+66 
-74 NDELAYARSQEIYS
+74 
-88 KVEFK
+88 
-93 ARVLRDVSKID
+93 
-104 LNAEIL
+104 
-110 DAKTSLPI
+110 
-118 IFAPTGY
+118 
-125 TRMMHYKGEVMVA
+125 MVA
-138 KVCQENNLIYNL
+138 KVCDENNLIYNL

-164 VSGVRRWFQ
+164 VPNVRRWFQ

-183 LKFIEEAKEAGFE
+183 LKFIEEAKAAGFE

-289 IKGIQTVEDASEL
+289 IKGIQTVSDAQEL
-302 AKIGIDAIVLSNH
+302 AKIGVDAIVLSNH

-323 VVPLELLPSVRAA
+323 VVPLELLPAVRTA
-336 IGAKGSGP
+336 IGPKGNSP
-344 QIYIDGAVMSGAD
+344 EIYIDGAIMSGAD
-357 VIAAIA
+357 CLAAVA

-381 AGEGG
+381 AGKNG
-386 VKKVVELFR
+386 VEKVVEILR
-395 FEMETAMKLM
+395 FEMETALKLM
-405 GAKNLGELSPDFV
+405 GAKNLSELSPDFI
-418 NIRA
+418 NIRS

>member
-1 LVRHSKTC
+1 
-9 IQIENLAMKRQ
+9 MKRQ
-20 LPRWKNVKPLLG
+20 LPRWKSIKPLLG
-32 WSLPKLPLQ
+32 WGLPKSPFR
-41 DKKLKKV
+41 DRKLNSV
-48 VNMAE
+48 VNLAE
-53 MRSLAKKRVPKAV
+53 LRSLAKRRVPKAV

-88 KVEFK
+88 RVEFK
-93 ARVLRDVSKID
+93 ARVLRDVSVID
-104 LNAEIL
+104 LKTKIL
-110 DAKTSLPI
+110 DKESALPI

-125 TRMMHYKGEVMVA
+125 TRMMHYQGEVMVA
-138 KVCQENNLIYNL
+138 KVCDENNLIYNL

-164 VSGVRRWFQ
+164 VPNVRRWFQ

-183 LKFIEEAKEAGFE
+183 LKFIEEAKAAGFE

-289 IKGIQTVEDASEL
+289 IKGIQTVSDAQEL
-302 AKIGIDAIVLSNH
+302 AKIGVDAIVLSNH

-323 VVPLELLPSVRAA
+323 VVPLELLPAVRTA
-336 IGAKGSGP
+336 IGPKGSSP
-344 QIYIDGAVMSGAD
+344 EIYIDGAIMSGAD
-357 VIAAIA
+357 CLAAVA

-381 AGEGG
+381 AGQSG
-386 VKKVVELFR
+386 VEKVVEIFR

-405 GAKNLGELSPDFV
+405 GAKNLSELNPEFV
-418 NIRA
+418 NIRS